1 MYEMLMVGKK
11 APKPYW
17 EFTKKNKLGTIL
29 EQSTGHWIMICY
41 MPNLTEHEIEAYRKN
56 KIVSRYIANSTNTVV
71 LALFGVEVRNR
82 DTLLIF
88 EIAFDPCLYPEHEW
102 KQRQEAYYRDNIIN
116 FLLIDS
122 NDGTIRAMRSF
133 NMPIKLR
140 EIWLKSWNKS
150 YLIENYSEI
159 YRNWKD
165 RIDLTYSVDEL
176 WNVAK
181 DGGFFGEPGKLTE
194 ASFEL
199 SDTIQLEDKEM
210 KK

>member
-1 MYEMLMVGKK
+1 
-11 APKPYW
+11 
-17 EFTKKNKLGTIL
+17 
-29 EQSTGHWIMICY
+29 
-41 MPNLTEHEIEAYRKN
+41 MPNLTEHEIESYGKN

-122 NDGTIRAMRSF
+122 NDGTIRALRSF

-140 EIWLKSWNKS
+140 EVWLKSWNKS
-150 YLIENYSEI
+150 YLMENYSEI
-159 YRNWKD
+159 YRNWKNH
-165 RIDLTYSVDEL
+165 IDLTYSVDEL

-194 ASFEL
+194 ASFKL

-210 KK
+210 KR